1 MRIYVNKIEIRVTF
15 KVKTW
20 YYLEPLAPETMQLL
34 RSTECKINKDKSSE
48 NVPQLEINAVL
59 LVHGNIA
66 NKIQESCR
74 H

>member
-1 MRIYVNKIEIRVTF
+1 MRIYVNKIEIRITF

-20 YYLEPLAPETMQLL
+20 YYLEPLTPETMQLL
-34 RSTECKINKDKSSE
+34 RSTESKINKDKNSE
-48 NVPQLEINAVL
+48 NVLQLEINEVL
-59 LVHGNIA
+59 LVHRNIA

>member
-1 MRIYVNKIEIRVTF
+1 MRIYVNKIEIRIAF

-20 YYLEPLAPETMQLL
+20 YYLEPLTPETMQLL
-34 RSTECKINKDKSSE
+34 RSTESKINKDKNSE
-48 NVPQLEINAVL
+48 NVLQLEINEVL
-59 LVHGNIA
+59 LVHCNIA